1 MTRFLFILTALLWV
15 TEAQAAPNTN
25 TPTITNAPAKEVL
38 NKADA
43 AIEESKWYEIAEQYL
58 GQKIMGISLWQ
69 YVISLLTIFLGFVIK
84 RILVHYVERWLANF
98 FETTKA
104 TWDDLIFEAVSKP
117 LNAFITI
124 GSIHL
129 AVFLLVFRLDR
140 FPDDLI
146 GKSYTVALGLVIIW
160 GVYRMVDVVAH
171 YLDDVAAAKDE
182 TIRGQFVPLIKQAL
196 RVFVIIIGGLT
207 VLATVGINI
216 AGVLGGLAV
225 GGLAISMAAKD
236 TFANFIGTFNML
248 TDRPFKVGDW
258 ISVGDKIDGDVEAI
272 GFRSTRIR
280 TFGKTEMTVP
290 NGLLATE
297 VINNWSRMPRRRV
310 KMTIGITYDTKPTQ
324 MRKLLKRI
332 EKILKEDEGVDQ
344 GYKLVQ
350 FTGFGA
356 SSLDIFLYYFTKSTV
371 WKEYLDVREGINLK
385 IMEAVEDMGL
395 EFAFPTQTL
404 HVKGDGMET
413 LQRSA

>member
-1 MTRFLFILTALLWV
+1 LI
-15 TEAQAAPNTN
+15 
-25 TPTITNAPAKEVL
+25 
-38 NKADA
+38 
-43 AIEESKWYEIAEQYL
+43 
-58 GQKIMGISLWQ
+58 
-69 YVISLLTIFLGFVIK
+69 IFLGFVIK
-84 RILVHYVERWLANF
+84 RILVHYVEKSLAKF

-104 TWDDLIFEAVSKP
+104 TWDDLIFEAVAKP

-129 AVFLLVFRLDR
+129 AVFLLVFRLDS
-140 FPDDLI
+140 FPEDLI

-160 GVYRMVDVVAH
+160 GVYRMVDVLAH
-171 YLDDVAAAKDE
+171 YLDEVAAGKDE
-182 TIRGQFVPLIKQAL
+182 TIRGQFLPLIKQAL
-196 RVFVIIIGGLT
+196 RVFVIIIGSLT
-207 VLATVGINI
+207 VLATVGVNI

-258 ISVGDKIDGDVEAI
+258 ISVGDNIDGDVEAI

-280 TFGKTEMTVP
+280 TFGKTELTVP

-297 VINNWSRMPRRRV
+297 VINNWSRMPKRRV
-310 KMTIGITYDTKPTQ
+310 KMTIGITYDTKPDQ

-332 EKILKEDEGVDQ
+332 EKILDEDEGVDQ

-371 WKEYLDVREGINLK
+371 WKEYLDVRERINLK
-385 IMEAVEDMGL
+385 IMETVEDMGL
-395 EFAFPTQTL
+395 DFAFPTQTI
-404 HVKGDGMET
+404 HVKGDGLET

>member
-1 MTRFLFILTALLWV
+1 MTRLILLLSSLLWLTA
-15 TEAQAAPNTN
+15 AQAAPS
-25 TPTITNAPAKEVL
+25 TNAPADT
-38 NKADA
+38 NAPAGKAADQ
-43 AIEESKWYEIAEQYL
+43 ITQSQWYEVAEQYL
-58 GQKIMGISLWQ
+58 GQKVMGISLWQ
-69 YVISLLTIFLGFVIK
+69 YALSLLIIFLGFLIK
-84 RILVHYVERWLANF
+84 RILVHYVEKSLAKF

-104 TWDDLIFEAVSKP
+104 TWDDLIFEAVAKP

-129 AVFLLVFRLDR
+129 AVFLLVFRLDS
-140 FPDDLI
+140 FPEDLI

-160 GVYRMVDVVAH
+160 GVYRMVDVLAH
-171 YLDDVAAAKDE
+171 YLDEVAAGKDE
-182 TIRGQFVPLIKQAL
+182 TIRGQFLPLIKQAL

-207 VLATVGINI
+207 VLATVGVNI

-258 ISVGDKIDGDVEAI
+258 ISVGDNIDGDVEAI

-280 TFGKTEMTVP
+280 TFGKTELTVP

-297 VINNWSRMPRRRV
+297 VINNWSRMPKRRV
-310 KMTIGITYDTKPTQ
+310 KMTIGITYDTKPDQ

-332 EKILKEDEGVDQ
+332 EKILDEDEGVDQ

-356 SSLDIFLYYFTKSTV
+356 SSLDIFLYYFTKTTV
-371 WKEYLDVREGINLK
+371 WKEYLDIRERINLK
-385 IMEAVEDMGL
+385 IMETVEDMGL
-395 EFAFPTQTL
+395 DFAFPTQTI
-404 HVKGDGMET
+404 HVKGDGLET